1 MCSNIKLELLAKF
14 NRQHVFTTFDA
25 RIYVE
30 CKNKEG
36 FKILEIYFT
45 LRASTGTSIEHFYFY
60 ILHFLYVRRMWYICK
75 DVMSYFAVEEQVRGT
90 GIKMKDE
97 YKAEIWR

>member
-36 FKILEIYFT
+36 LKSSKYISLFEPRQALLQNIFIFT
-45 LRASTGTSIEHFYFY
+45 FY
-60 ILHFLYVRRMWYICK
+60 ISYTCVECGK
-75 DVMSYFAVEEQVRGT
+75 DVMSYFAVQEQVRGT